1 VIWCTD
7 NFEKDQRIIKM
18 NGCSPISLAPPT
30 FSQMLKFPKPTTIFK
45 VEEAKN
51 FIKAKNGG
59 RDVLPQCLEDPTTMS
74 RRFINNT
81 GQSTKETL

>member
-1 VIWCTD
+1 VICCTD

-18 NGCSPISLAPPT
+18 NGCSLVSLTPPT
-30 FSQMLKFPKPTTIFK
+30 FIYMLKFPKMMKIFK

-59 RDVLPQCLEDPTTMS
+59 RDLLP
-74 RRFINNT
+74 
-81 GQSTKETL
+81 